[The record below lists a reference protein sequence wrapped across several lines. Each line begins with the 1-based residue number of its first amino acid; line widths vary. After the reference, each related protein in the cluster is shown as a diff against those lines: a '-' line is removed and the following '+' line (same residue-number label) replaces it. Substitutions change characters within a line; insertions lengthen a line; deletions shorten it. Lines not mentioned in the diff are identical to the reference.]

1 VSEIH
6 TKRRAIVVGA
16 GFGGLSA
23 AIGLAA
29 HGWRVTVCERGAGA
43 GGKAGVAVVDGVE
56 VDTGPSVLTL
66 PDAFDAVFQRAGTRL
81 AEHVTLRAPDPAF
94 RYVYPD
100 GAVVDVRPR
109 ADDTVAGVARSLGAD
124 AARELSAFLLYARRV
139 WDAAAPHFVLGP
151 SPGFGALLA
160 PGALAA
166 LLHIDPL
173 RTMKGAIDAQVRSTH
188 LRHLLYRYATYN
200 GSDVRSAPATL
211 NCIAHVELALG
222 GFGVEGGI
230 HALVRALLGVAERLG
245 VELRYDAH
253 VARIVTEDGRARG
266 VELADGTRLEADAVV
281 ANADAA
287 HVVADLLP
295 RGTRHG
301 LPSPLAPSTSGWT
314 GILRAR
320 RVASIPG
327 ARPPRVAHT
336 VIFPV
341 DYAAEF
347 ADLFDRARPP
357 EDPTV
362 YLCAQEACHGR
373 TGWPDA
379 EPVFVM
385 ANAPA
390 GHDGDCAELK
400 ERVRARLVATG
411 LATDGDAFVWE
422 RTPAGLAEAFPG
434 SRGSLYGAASNSAFA
449 AFKRPPNR
457 VPGVRGLYLASG
469 SAHPGGGMPLCA
481 RSGLAAADAAFGDG
495 S

>member
-1 VSEIH
+1 MSTIQ
-6 TKRRAIVVGA
+6 TQQRAVVVGA

-29 HGWRVTVCERGAGA
+29 RGWRVTVCERGARS
-43 GGKAGVAVVDGVE
+43 GGKAGVAVIDGVE

-66 PDAFDAVFQRAGTRL
+66 PEAFDAVFQRAGTRL
-81 AEHVTLRAPDPAF
+81 ADHVGLRAPDPAF

-124 AARELSAFLLYARRV
+124 AARELSSFLLYARRV

-160 PGALAA
+160 PGALSA

-188 LRHLLYRYATYN
+188 LKHLLYRYATYN

-211 NCIAHVELALG
+211 NCIAHVELTLG

-230 HALVRALLGVAERLG
+230 HALVRALAGVAERLG
-245 VELRYDAH
+245 VELRHDAH
-253 VARIVTEDGRARG
+253 VARILVEGGRTRG
-266 VELADGTRLEADAVV
+266 VELADGTRIDAEVVV
-281 ANADAA
+281 ANADVA

-295 RGTRHG
+295 NGTRHG

-314 GILRAR
+314 AILRAR
-320 RVASIPG
+320 RAPEPSVA
-327 ARPPRVAHT
+327 RVAHT
-336 VIFPV
+336 VVFPV
-341 DYAAEF
+341 DYTAEF

-357 EDPTV
+357 EDPTI

-373 TGWPDA
+373 AGWPDA

-400 ERVRARLVATG
+400 DRVLARLVASG
-411 LATDGDAFVWE
+411 LAADDDAVVWE

-481 RSGLAAADAAFGDG
+481 RSGLAAADAALGDA